1 MIDDDVYTEVIMDLV
16 HLSKDTL
23 ELIMK
28 TKPED
33 KILPV
38 SDCLPISYSDKKE
51 MNFCN
56 KTVYYD
62 GVKITS
68 ENGTLAGSALLL
80 DDILRKLYKNGID
93 GFKYIKNLYKYHNL
107 EVSGY
112 VYWRNNDEI
121 VAIEKGDEVLYK
133 E

>member
-1 MIDDDVYTEVIMDLV
+1 MDLV

-38 SDCLPISYSDKKE
+38 SDCLPVSYSDKKE

-56 KTVYYD
+56 KT
-62 GVKITS
+62 
-68 ENGTLAGSALLL
+68 
-80 DDILRKLYKNGID
+80 
-93 GFKYIKNLYKYHNL
+93 
-107 EVSGY
+107 
-112 VYWRNNDEI
+112 
-121 VAIEKGDEVLYK
+121 
-133 E
+133 